1 MNHEQ
6 EQQVKDYLKKKN
18 LPLELLLEVEDHFM
32 SQIHDYIS
40 EENLHFDDAFQK
52 TKEIW
57 HQELKLYWDGS
68 SDLEDKCDL
77 LRQYRKTKWKNLAK
91 KTLQYSTSLFLMI
104 FILFLLPT
112 YLKGFLLTTIIVTLF
127 LLPLAHHIYYRKEY
141 RLLKK
146 HQVQVTY
153 YQVGI
158 LTYTS
163 SVGGSIYF
171 MYAMISKGASF
182 FNSITS
188 VKHLLFVALA
198 IYVYVTILISVLIC
212 QVETIKT
219 IQRLKAHL
227 R

>member
-6 EQQVKDYLKKKN
+6 EQQIKNYLKKKN

-32 SQIHDYIS
+32 SQIHHYQS
-40 EENLHFDDAFQK
+40 EESLCFDDAFQK

-77 LRQYRKTKWKNLAK
+77 LRQYRKTKWKNLVK
-91 KTLQYSTSLFLMI
+91 KTLQYGTALFLLII
-104 FILFLLPT
+104 FILFLLPS
-112 YLKGFLLTTIIVTLF
+112 YMKGYVLMSIIITLS
-127 LLPLAHHIYYRKEY
+127 LLPLLHRIYYRKEY

-146 HQVQVTY
+146 YQIQVTY

-158 LTYTS
+158 LIYTS
-163 SVGGSIYF
+163 SIGSYVYF
-171 MYAMISKGASF
+171 ITNFIIKGISF
-182 FNSITS
+182 FNDIT
-188 VKHLLFVALA
+188 VKHLLFVTLT
-198 IYVYVTILISVLIC
+198 IYVFVSIFVSVLFC

-219 IQRLKAHL
+219 INRLKIHYS
-227 R
+227 